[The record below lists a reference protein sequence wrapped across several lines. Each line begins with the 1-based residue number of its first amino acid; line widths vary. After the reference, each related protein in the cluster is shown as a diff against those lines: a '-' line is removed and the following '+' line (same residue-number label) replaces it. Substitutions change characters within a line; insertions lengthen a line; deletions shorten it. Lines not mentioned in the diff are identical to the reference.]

1 MKKITPNKYP
11 INDLVKKRWSP
22 RAFSEKQIEEL
33 VKKRWS
39 PRAFSEKQIEEE
51 KLASLFEAARWAPS
65 AFNEQSW
72 RFIIGQKGSETY
84 DKILQSLVEWNQQW
98 AGKSPVLVLN
108 IASKNFSHNGKPN
121 ATAQYDLGQ
130 AVAFMLTEAVNQG
143 LVSHEMSGSEPSEAL
158 QQALVKHVRA
168 EIGAIAAPDLIQ
180 WAPALPKTRSGKII
194 MPNQR

>member
-22 RAFSEKQIEEL
+22 RAFSEKQIEE
-33 VKKRWS
+33 K
-39 PRAFSEKQIEEE
+39 

-65 AFNEQSW
+65 AFNEQPW

-143 LVSHEMSGSEPSEAL
+143 LVSHEMSGFDAEVAARLLAIPDDFQAVSVTAIGYYGDASLLPEDMLKSEMEERKRKNLNEIVFTGRFGEAS
-158 QQALVKHVRA
+158 
-168 EIGAIAAPDLIQ
+168 DY
-180 WAPALPKTRSGKII
+180 
-194 MPNQR
+194 

>member
-1 MKKITPNKYP
+1 MKKVTPNKYP
-11 INDLVKKRWSP
+11 IND
-22 RAFSEKQIEEL
+22 L

-65 AFNEQSW
+65 AFNEQPW

-108 IASKNFSHNGKPN
+108 IASKNFSHNSKTN

-130 AVAFMLTEAVNQG
+130 AVAFMIIEAVNQG
-143 LVSHEMSGSEPSEAL
+143 LVSHEMSGFDAEEAARLLQIPEDFQAVSVTAFGYYGDASLLPEDMLQSEMEDRKRKNLNEIVFTGRFGEAS
-158 QQALVKHVRA
+158 
-168 EIGAIAAPDLIQ
+168 DY
-180 WAPALPKTRSGKII
+180 
-194 MPNQR
+194 